1 MSRQAFVFSGPAA
14 MTRTPRLG
22 STPSRPWASARF
34 TASRMAA
41 KRQAQHLDQPRHG
54 DELPAAQP
62 AVAQHRDQPGIGLI
76 RQQTLAAWRVVIDH
90 PDLLVNPE
98 SPSKVSGCMF

>member
-14 MTRTPRLG
+14 MMSTPRLG

-41 KRQAQHLDQPRHG
+41 SGRPSISTS
-54 DELPAAQP
+54 
-62 AVAQHRDQPGIGLI
+62 PGME
-76 RQQTLAAWRVVIDH
+76 TNC
-90 PDLLVNPE
+90 PLL
-98 SPSKVSGCMF
+98 SRPSRSTAISRI